1 MSTPGPAPRSIAV
14 IGAGSIGV
22 AWAIVF
28 ARAGFL
34 VNLQD
39 VDPERLGTAM
49 TEALSRMEDL
59 DNAGLLSEAP
69 PTLLSRISTHSD
81 LSTAVMNV
89 VYVQEC
95 VVESLSVKHKLFADL
110 DQLAPVSAIL
120 ASSTSAIPASQFAA
134 DLAGRSRCLVVHPG
148 NPPYL
153 LPIAE
158 VVPAPFTSAETVSA
172 ARALLTS
179 AAMTPV
185 VLASE
190 IEGFVFNRLQG
201 ALLREAYCLVRDGV
215 IGARDLD
222 LVVSGGMGRRWAV
235 LGPFATAELNTRG
248 GIQRHAELLGPAYA
262 RMGSSRG
269 QDDPWTPE
277 LVRRVAEEVHEVLPA
292 HIWAESVNRR
302 DRALMKLAAA
312 RAESPE
318 LFTDFA

>member
-1 MSTPGPAPRSIAV
+1 MSASGPPPGSIAV

-22 AWAIVF
+22 AWSIVF
-28 ARAGFL
+28 ARAGYL

-39 VDPERLGTAM
+39 VNPERLGAAM
-49 TEALSRMEDL
+49 TETASRIGDL
-59 DNAGLLSEAP
+59 DNAGLLSEDP
-69 PTLLSRISTHSD
+69 PALLSRISTHCD
-81 LSTAVMNV
+81 LSTAVVNV

-95 VVESLSVKHKLFADL
+95 VVESLSVKQSLFADL
-110 DQLAPVSAIL
+110 DRLTPVSAIL
-120 ASSTSAIPASQFAA
+120 ASSTSAIPASEFAA
-134 DLAGRSRCLVVHPG
+134 ELAGRSRCLVVHPG

-158 VVPAPFTSAETVSA
+158 VVPAPFTSAETVSTTT
-172 ARALLTS
+172 ALLAS

-185 VLASE
+185 VLGSE
-190 IEGFVFNRLQG
+190 VEGFVFNRLQG

-222 LVVSGGMGRRWAV
+222 LVVSGGMGRRWSV

-248 GIQRHAELLGPAYA
+248 GIQRHAELLGAAYA

-277 LVRRVAEEVHEVLPA
+277 LVSRVADEVHQVLPTRS
-292 HIWAESVNRR
+292 WAENVIRR

-318 LFTDFA
+318 LFTGFA